1 MTLLRVLLLLGVAA
15 ASAACGQ
22 KGPLVLPD
30 AQHPRKKVKLPAAP
44 KLPSTSPA
52 TPDARGAPPPAPAS
66 APDAPAGPAQSPAP
80 PEAAPETNS
89 TPNPGPRP

>member
-1 MTLLRVLLLLGVAA
+1 MTLLRVLVLLALAA
-15 ASAACGQ
+15 SSAACGQ

-44 KLPSTSPA
+44 KLPPTSPA
-52 TPDARGAPPPAPAS
+52 TPDARGA
-66 APDAPAGPAQSPAP
+66 PAP

>member
-1 MTLLRVLLLLGVAA
+1 MTVLRVLVLLALA
-15 ASAACGQ
+15 ASAAACGQ

-44 KLPSTSPA
+44 KLPSTT
-52 TPDARGAPPPAPAS
+52 TPDAAKPPSAPAS
-66 APDAPAGPAQSPAP
+66 APDAPAGPAQNAAP
-80 PEAAPETNS
+80 PEAVPETNS

>member
-1 MTLLRVLLLLGVAA
+1 MTVLRVLVLLALAA
-15 ASAACGQ
+15 TAAACGQ

-44 KLPSTSPA
+44 KLPSTT
-52 TPDARGAPPPAPAS
+52 TPDAAKPPSAPAS
-66 APDAPAGPAQSPAP
+66 APDAPAGPAQNAAP